1 MCVLYQFRLY
11 DLDLDLDPL
20 TLIHNLDLDI
30 LKMYLLYA
38 VVTCEIKLFHNDF
51 SLRRR
56 PSEIILLDIISE
68 ADCSS

>member
-11 DLDLDLDPL
+11 DFDLDLDPL

-38 VVTCEIKLFHNDF
+38 VVTCEIKQ
-51 SLRRR
+51 
-56 PSEIILLDIISE
+56 
-68 ADCSS
+68 